1 MTVGSSGPLGLSL
14 REFQELQRAFRPA
27 GAGDTA
33 PPTELLDCETFLKT
47 LLQIS
52 PVAYRRAKAAGAE
65 RQYEEDTRALFKKID
80 AACAGAIGWRDITN
94 FALYLFPVYSDF
106 SEAVENSSFW
116 FSTDFIPLI
125 PRIFRIHLTEL
136 YSFVSVSNNIL
147 RFICLI

>member
-1 MTVGSSGPLGLSL
+1 MSLSNEYL
-14 REFQELQRAFRPA
+14 LAKFGF
-27 GAGDTA
+27 DTA
-33 PPTELLDCETFLKT
+33 ENEPCKDCPLSAYRSPRFLKT